1 MTRLPKDRPTFL
13 APTIQH
19 QTFPLTSR
27 STASVQI
34 SLNQII
40 QYTRRFSLKL
50 PGARSDNG
58 CPFISD
64 CYSVVAP
71 RNKSSLIG
79 RRDLGPVVIDGAAV
93 PSQFGGEQYHTV
105 QLMYRGRRQG
115 HEVSDRICAL
125 APYDTAPCQ
134 FPWPCFRGMTAPCPL
149 CGSSSEWIIHDGP
162 ASGGKTIRRVHL
174 EFDGG
179 SRYEKTDQ

>member
-1 MTRLPKDRPTFL
+1 M
-13 APTIQH
+13 
-19 QTFPLTSR
+19 
-27 STASVQI
+27 
-34 SLNQII
+34 
-40 QYTRRFSLKL
+40 
-50 PGARSDNG
+50 
-58 CPFISD
+58 
-64 CYSVVAP
+64 
-71 RNKSSLIG
+71 
-79 RRDLGPVVIDGAAV
+79 VIDGAAV
-93 PSQFGGEQYHTV
+93 PSHFGRAQYHTV
-105 QLMYRGRRQG
+105 QLLYRGRRQG

-179 SRYEKTDQ
+179 SRYEKTDQRGSSMKPWSLKLLLSRTMSVALQITYCIQYCCVEFPTLRNAR